1 MPYLSMLPPDDNSN
15 SKRGDSTD
23 DTGSRTSRK
32 SAKKIRLLLST
43 MSLDILQRAYDTR
56 IAVSVGSLS
65 LEDSSRPVK
74 QRYLLLSKNLN
85 SKGEPV
91 GVDVSSENIQTEQ
104 HRDSGSSHT
113 GGSTS
118 SSSMATSSACVGE
131 KSESASKSCAFASID
146 VLQIFDSLSP
156 FKGTMDRDVDKALN
170 NRVRAGRGEEEVMAL
185 RELDESLL
193 IKTIGLVLSVDASA
207 VRQVREI
214 VEPAFACIFSSP
226 VTTAVDPFLTPH
238 DESLKTPITIE
249 SATHARGHL
258 IGCLEGRDWEA
269 EKERERERYGG
280 SGGTKEGIQSRKILV
295 RALLKLDLEVGCI
308 TVDMLKVRYR
318 DRYPRYDVY
327 LQTCCHL

>member
-1 MPYLSMLPPDDNSN
+1 
-15 SKRGDSTD
+15 
-23 DTGSRTSRK
+23 
-32 SAKKIRLLLST
+32 

-56 IAVSVGSLS
+56 IAVSVGALS

-85 SKGEPV
+85 SRGEPV
-91 GVDVSSENIQTEQ
+91 SVGIGSDNTQAEQ
-104 HRDSGSSHT
+104 QRE

-118 SSSMATSSACVGE
+118 SSSTTSSACVARE
-131 KSESASKSCAFASID
+131 SESASSAFASIH

-156 FKGTMDRDVDKALN
+156 FKSTMDCDVDKALN
-170 NRVRAGRGEEEVMAL
+170 NRVRAGKGGEEVVAV

-226 VTTAVDPFLTPH
+226 VTTAVDPFVTSQ
-238 DESLKTPITIE
+238 DESLKTPISSE
-249 SATHARGHL
+249 LDSHARGHL
-258 IGCLEGRDWEA
+258 IGCLEGRDWE
-269 EKERERERYGG
+269 RYGG
-280 SGGTKEGIQSRKILV
+280 RGGTNEAPQSMRVLV

-308 TVDMLKVRYR
+308 TVDMLKVRFLDTYI
-318 DRYPRYDVY
+318 RYEVY
-327 LQTCCHL
+327 LHTCCHLSCAHVHTCTRNHSTNYSSKHLLTSPTI